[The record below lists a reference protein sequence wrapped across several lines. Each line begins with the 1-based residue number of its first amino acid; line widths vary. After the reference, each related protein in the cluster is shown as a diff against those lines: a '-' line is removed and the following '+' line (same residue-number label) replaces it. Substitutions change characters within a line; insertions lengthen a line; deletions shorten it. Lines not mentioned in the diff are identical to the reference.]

1 MFIIWFA
8 TATSLLP
15 LKDDGNKQPLNPIE
29 SL

>member
-8 TATSLLP
+8 TATILLA